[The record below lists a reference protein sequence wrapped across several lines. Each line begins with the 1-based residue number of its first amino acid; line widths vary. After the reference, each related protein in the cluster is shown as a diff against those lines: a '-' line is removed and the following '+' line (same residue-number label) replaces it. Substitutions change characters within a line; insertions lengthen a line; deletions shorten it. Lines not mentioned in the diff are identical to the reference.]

1 MPLQDL
7 PNLRVQGCVLR
18 TNKRKLR
25 GSVSE
30 GLDSECTPRELIQQC
45 SPTLKHQRPACKGKE
60 NDGEQ
65 FVLARRSRR
74 KKEPVSGKFPTSNG
88 CSRVVG
94 SVLRSLLLMFP
105 SGVSL
110 DHLPD
115 ELLLRILFCL
125 PLRDLLRTSAVCRRW
140 HRLA

>member
-1 MPLQDL
+1 M
-7 PNLRVQGCVLR
+7 LRS
-18 TNKRKLR
+18 NKRKLR
-25 GSVSE
+25 DSVSE

-74 KKEPVSGKFPTSNG
+74 KKESVSGKLPTFNG

-94 SVLRSLLLMFP
+94 SVFRNLLLMFL

-115 ELLLRILFCL
+115 ELLLRILLCL

>member
-7 PNLRVQGCVLR
+7 PNLSVQGSMLR

-45 SPTLKHQRPACKGKE
+45 SPTLKHQRPACRGKE
-60 NDGEQ
+60 NDGEP

-74 KKEPVSGKFPTSNG
+74 KKESASGKDPTSG
-88 CSRVVG
+88 GRGRVVG
-94 SVLRSLLLMFP
+94 RLKEPSVD
-105 SGVSL
+105 V
-110 DHLPD
+110 
-115 ELLLRILFCL
+115 
-125 PLRDLLRTSAVCRRW
+125 PLR
-140 HRLA
+140 RLAGPAA

>member
-7 PNLRVQGCVLR
+7 PNLRVQGSVLR

-45 SPTLKHQRPACKGKE
+45 SPTMKHQRPACKGKE

-74 KKEPVSGKFPTSNG
+74 KKESVSGKVPNSNG

-94 SVLRSLLLMFP
+94 SVLRNLLMFP

-115 ELLLRILFCL
+115 ELLLRILFSL

-140 HRLA
+140 HHLA